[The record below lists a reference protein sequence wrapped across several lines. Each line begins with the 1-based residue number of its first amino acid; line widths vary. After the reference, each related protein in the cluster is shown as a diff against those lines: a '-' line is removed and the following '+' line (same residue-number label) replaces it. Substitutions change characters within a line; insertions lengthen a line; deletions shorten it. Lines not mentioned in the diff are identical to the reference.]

1 MLTEE
6 IYRTEITV
14 SFELSRVYTAPVVR
28 LWWMIVVSIDF
39 LNFRNL
45 GFGPFCRSTPPH
57 FHFEGSVQAV
67 ALSSTTSDFMFFT
80 FVNVVER
87 VFRNSP
93 VTRFA
98 SKHFQGQ
105 SISTN

>member
-1 MLTEE
+1 MLTEG

-14 SFELSRVYTAPVVR
+14 SFELPRVYTAPVVR

-45 GFGPFCRSTPPH
+45 GFGAFLSLYPTY
-57 FHFEGSVQAV
+57 FHSEGSVPAE